1 MLRKT
6 VLTIAMLALAAP
18 FSHAAS
24 VDDVLAKHFEA
35 QGGLEKLKSLK
46 TMRVSGKMAVGPG
59 MEAPFT
65 MERAR
70 PNKQR
75 LEFTFSGMTGIQAS
89 DGEKPWMVMPFM
101 GKKDPEAI
109 PAEDAQEML
118 DDDFDGPLVDW
129 KTKGHTVELL
139 ENESVEGAECFKLKV
154 TKKNGKVET
163 HWIDTETYL
172 MLKSE
177 AKRKVRGTEVEA
189 ESYFGDYKDV
199 DGMLMAHTME
209 QGAKGTP
216 QRQKMMFE
224 KIEMNVAI
232 DEARF
237 KMPAAA
243 PAAEADKAKAATTA
257 DPSATKKEAAAV
269 KKDK

>member
-1 MLRKT
+1 MFRKT
-6 VLTIAMLALAAP
+6 MLMFALLALAAP
-18 FSHAAS
+18 FAQAATL
-24 VDDVLAKHFEA
+24 DEVLAKHFEA
-35 QGGLEKLKSLK
+35 QGGLEKLKAVKS
-46 TMRVSGKMAVGPG
+46 MRVTGKMAVGPG

-65 MERAR
+65 MERTR

-129 KTKGHTVELL
+129 KSKGNTVELL
-139 ENESVEGAECFKLKV
+139 ANESVEGADCFKLKL

-163 HWIDTETYL
+163 HWIDSETYL

-189 ESYFGDYKDV
+189 ESYFSDYKDV
-199 DGMLMAHTME
+199 EGMLMAHTME
-209 QGAKGTP
+209 QGAKGQP

-224 KIEMNVAI
+224 KIELNVPL
-232 DEARF
+232 DDARF

-243 PAAEADKAKAATTA
+243 PAAEADKAKAAGA
-257 DPSATKKEAAAV
+257 AEPKKEAAAV

>member
-1 MLRKT
+1 MFRKT
-6 VLTIAMLALAAP
+6 ILAFALLALAAP
-18 FSHAAS
+18 LAHAAS
-24 VDDVLAKHFEA
+24 LDDVLAKHYEA
-35 QGGLEKLKSLK
+35 QGGLDKLKSMK
-46 TMRVSGKMAVGPG
+46 NVRVTGKMAIGPG

-75 LEFTFSGMTGIQAS
+75 MEFTFSGMTGIQAS

-129 KTKGHTVELL
+129 KTKGHTLELL
-139 ENESVEGAECFKLKV
+139 ENESVEGADCFKLKV
-154 TKKNGKVET
+154 TKKNGKSET
-163 HWIDTETYL
+163 YWIDTETFL
-172 MLKSE
+172 ILKSE

-199 DGMLMAHTME
+199 DGRMMAHSME
-209 QGAKGTP
+209 QGAKGAP
-216 QRQKMMFE
+216 QRQKMTFD
-224 KIEMNVAI
+224 KIEVNVTL
-232 DEARF
+232 DDARF

-243 PAAEADKAKAATTA
+243 PAADKAADKAAPADAKKDAAPA
-257 DPSATKKEAAAV
+257 

>member
-1 MLRKT
+1 MFRKA
-6 VLTIAMLALAAP
+6 LLPIAMLALLAP
-18 FSHAAS
+18 LAHAAS
-24 VDDVLAKHFEA
+24 VDEVLTKHFEA
-35 QGGLEKLKSLK
+35 QGGLEKLKAIKS
-46 TMRVSGKMAVGPG
+46 MRVTGKMAVGPG

-65 MERAR
+65 MERTR

-101 GKKDPEAI
+101 GKNDPEAI
-109 PAEDAQEML
+109 PAEDAQDML
-118 DDDFDGPLVDW
+118 DNDFDGPLVDW
-129 KTKGHTVELL
+129 KEKGNTIELL
-139 ENESVEGAECFKLKV
+139 ANESVEGADCFKLKV

-163 HWIDTETYL
+163 HWIDSETYL

-177 AKRKVRGTEVEA
+177 AKRKIRGTDVEA
-189 ESYFGDYKDV
+189 ESYFSDYKDV

-209 QGAKGTP
+209 QGAKGAP
-216 QRQKMMFE
+216 QRQKMMFD
-224 KIEMNVAI
+224 KIEFNVAL
-232 DEARF
+232 DDARF

-243 PAAEADKAKAATTA
+243 PAAEADKAKAAGTA
-257 DPSATKKEAAAV
+257 EPKKEASTT

>member
-1 MLRKT
+1 MFRKMFLA
-6 VLTIAMLALAAP
+6 VMCLALSAP
-18 FSHAAS
+18 LAHAMT
-24 VDDVLAKHFEA
+24 VDEVLAKHFEA
-35 QGGLEKLKSLK
+35 QGGLEKLKSMK
-46 TMRVSGKMAVGPG
+46 NVRVTGKMAVGPG

-109 PAEDAQEML
+109 PEEDAQEMI

-129 KTKGHTVELL
+129 KTKGNTVEML
-139 ENESVEGAECFKLKV
+139 ENESVEGADCYKLKI

-163 HWIDTETYL
+163 HWIDTETFL
-172 MLKSE
+172 TLKSE

-189 ESYFGDYKDV
+189 ESYYGDYKDV

-209 QGAKGTP
+209 QGAKGSD
-216 QRQKMMFE
+216 QRQKMSFD
-224 KIEMNVAI
+224 KIEMNV
-232 DEARF
+232 DLDDARF

-243 PAAEADKAKAATTA
+243 PADDKAEKAAEKPA
-257 DPSATKKEAAAV
+257 DAKKDAAAA
-269 KKDK
+269 KKGK

>member
-1 MLRKT
+1 MFRKALSLFAFA
-6 VLTIAMLALAAP
+6 VLLAPAA
-18 FSHAAS
+18 HAAS
-24 VDDVLAKHFEA
+24 VDEVLAKHFEA
-35 QGGLEKLKSLK
+35 NGGLEKLKSIK
-46 TMRVSGKMAVGPG
+46 TMRVTGKMAIGPG

-101 GKKDPEAI
+101 GKKDPEPI
-109 PAEDAQEML
+109 PAEDAAEML
-118 DDDFDGPLVDW
+118 DDDFDGALVDW
-129 KTKGHTVELL
+129 KTKGNTVEML
-139 ENESVEGAECFKLKV
+139 ENESVEGADCFKLRV

-163 HWIDTETYL
+163 MWIDTETYL
-172 MLKSE
+172 TLKSE
-177 AKRKVRGTEVEA
+177 SKRKMRGTEVEA
-189 ESYFGDYKDV
+189 ESYFSDYKDV

-209 QGAKGTP
+209 QGAKGAP

-224 KIEMNVAI
+224 KIELNVAL
-232 DEARF
+232 DDARF

-243 PAAEADKAKAATTA
+243 PAADKAAPAKADEAKKDGGTA
-257 DPSATKKEAAAV
+257 